1 MILKIED
8 SEKFFRWTATGIS
21 VPKNIKPMYFEQG
34 KTVVKTDRKGYL
46 KLLNMR
52 WKDIAMLYKS
62 QGAGVFMAG
71 TGWLEP
77 GQIVLSQIPDIEK
90 E

>member
-1 MILKIED
+1 
-8 SEKFFRWTATGIS
+8 
-21 VPKNIKPMYFEQG
+21 MYFEQE
-34 KTVVKTDRKGYL
+34 KTVAKTDRKGYL

-77 GQIVLSQIPDIEK
+77 GQIALPQIPEIEN